1 MNRRLPAALAVFC
14 LASGAFAQQMPS
26 PATEAVVASAGSSL
40 GLLGVGGRLAWIQR
54 PLDDPRLWVDAHAIL
69 RPLPRLFVEGGWGK
83 ASKTLRGSGPDTT
96 FSETRWDVSVGIVV
110 LQGSASGYVPAVWR
124 KVSQRHSWL
133 GDASWT
139 EIGAGAGA
147 LVPIKDWLALQT
159 ETLWMMPLDPHRD
172 VEVGQGRETDGSHM
186 EFSLSFVA
194 FIK

>member
-1 MNRRLPAALAVFC
+1 MNLRLLPALAVSC
-14 LASGAFAQQMPS
+14 LAAAATAQQMPS
-26 PATEAVVASAGSSL
+26 PATESVLESAGSSL
-40 GLLGVGGRLAWIQR
+40 GMLGIGGRLAWIQR
-54 PLDDPRLWVDAHAIL
+54 PLDDPRLWVDAHAIV
-69 RPLPRLFVEGGWGK
+69 RPLPRLFLEGGWGK

-96 FSETRWDVSVGIVV
+96 YSETRWDLAVGIVV

-139 EIGAGAGA
+139 EIGTGAGA

-159 ETLWMMPLDPHRD
+159 ETLWITPLDPHRD
-172 VEVGQGRETDGSHM
+172 VEAGQGRETDGSHL